1 MQKAIL
7 ISTAALALGLT
18 GFMAPTQSA
27 SAKTTYL
34 PSYIRHHTFYRLTD
48 GSQGGYHDK
57 TTFKGNRMSVHSK
70 MLGKHY
76 TWRLS
81 GLKKHSSKVY
91 YARLHYS
98 KKYSEPIKIK
108 IFNKKHFDF
117 IPKHIGQL
125 KGNYTGNESFGA
137 TIFKR

>member
-1 MQKAIL
+1 MKKQL
-7 ISTAALALGLT
+7 IVTAAAFALGLT
-18 GFMAPTQSA
+18 GCLMSTPSA

-57 TTFKGNRMSVHSK
+57 TTFKGNHMSLHSSA
-70 MLGKHY
+70 LGHY

-91 YARLHYS
+91 YGRIHYS
-98 KKYSEPIKIK
+98 KKSSAPIKIK

-125 KGNYTGNESFGA
+125 KGNYTGDESFGA